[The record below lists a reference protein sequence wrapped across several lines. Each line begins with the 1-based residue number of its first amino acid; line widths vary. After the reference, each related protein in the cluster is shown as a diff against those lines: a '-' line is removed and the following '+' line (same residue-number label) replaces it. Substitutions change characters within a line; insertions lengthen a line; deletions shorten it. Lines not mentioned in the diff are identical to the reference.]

1 MASQSNKKVLT
12 SSEIGDT
19 GVQFFNGVITG
30 EEYNRNL
37 TGRRGLLIWDEM
49 RRSDA
54 TVSAALRAVKLPI
67 KSTKF
72 FAVPGSDEVSDVQIS
87 DFVHWNLF
95 ERLKWKQI
103 LGEILTHL
111 EFGFS
116 VHEMV
121 FGIEMVEGIERVV
134 LTKLAFRKQT
144 SLDAWEAGKDVPGI
158 KFRKAD
164 GTIVPIPLE
173 KIVVF
178 TNEQEGDNFEGRS
191 ILRSAYKH
199 WFYVDKYYQIDAV
212 GHERH
217 SLGVV
222 KIKYPTSAT
231 DAQRNAAKSAAR
243 NLRASEEAY
252 IEEPQGWDINFMDMQ
267 GNSLKDIQ
275 PSIDRH
281 DRQIT
286 KNVLAQF
293 LEIGASGSSG
303 TRSTSQDHR
312 ELFNQSV
319 QAVLDYVKDTM
330 GYVVKTLVDLNF
342 NVDVYPKIGSGEIDQ
357 KNITSLADALTKF
370 DQAGMITPSDEDEAH
385 VRNLLGFPEMSA
397 DGPREPK
404 KPKEEPKDKDSADE
418 ITKEDV
424 KASSGRQRGIAAQ
437 VSAKDVP
444 GLYDDLGID
453 PSDLGCIMMDTETL
467 DVMKHLPAEYVDD
480 LVEATKA
487 SDHAMGAVAET
498 EAHVTLLYGLLE
510 NGNVWKDKVDAVL
523 KDWSLESLKIEDV
536 DYFDIGESFAV
547 IAHVEKT
554 PELIDGHERLTLLP
568 HIQTFSEYRPHVTLA
583 YVSKDADI
591 DDWVD
596 YLGKAFNGKTIKT
609 TAINYGDLPEGDETK
624 KASALVR
631 VAKKASASLTRLLYG
646 NKNRAS

>member
-1 MASQSNKKVLT
+1 MAGQSNKKVLS

-37 TGRRGLLIWDEM
+37 TGRRGLVIWDEM

-72 FAVPGSDEVSDVQIS
+72 FAVPATEDGSDVQIS

-95 ERLKWKQI
+95 KKLKWKQV

-121 FGIEMVEGIERVV
+121 FGVEVVDGVERVV
-134 LTKLAFRKQT
+134 LKKLAFRKQT
-144 SLDAWEAGKDVPGI
+144 GLDAWEAGPNLPGI

-231 DAQRNAAKSAAR
+231 DTQRDAAKAAAR

-252 IEEPQGWDINFMDMQ
+252 IEEPTGWDINFMDMQ

-275 PSIDRH
+275 PSINRH

-293 LEIGASGSSG
+293 LEIGSSGSSG
-303 TRSTSQDHR
+303 TRSTSEDHR

-342 NVDVYPKIGSGEIDQ
+342 NVDVYPSIGSGEIDQ
-357 KNITSLADALTKF
+357 KNITSLADALAKF
-370 DQAGMITPSDEDEAH
+370 NDAGMITPSDEDEAH

-404 KPKEEPKDKDSADE
+404 KPKADPKDKESADE
-418 ITKEDV
+418 I
-424 KASSGRQRGIAAQ
+424 KASRRQRMVTAQ
-437 VSAKDVP
+437 VSAKDLP
-444 GLYDDLGID
+444 GLYDDLDID

-467 DVMKHLPAEYVDD
+467 DVMKHLPAEYADD

-510 NGNVWKDKVDAVL
+510 NGNVWKEKVDAVL
-523 KDWSLESLKIEDV
+523 KDWSLDSLKIEDV
-536 DYFDIGESFAV
+536 DYFDVGESFAV
-547 IAHVEKT
+547 IAHIEKT

-583 YVSKDADI
+583 YVTKDADI
-591 DDWVD
+591 DAWVEQ
-596 YLGKAFNGKTIKT
+596 LGAAFSGKTIKT
-609 TAINYGDLPEGDETK
+609 TAINYGDLPEGNETK
-624 KASALVR
+624 KANALVR
-631 VAKKASASLTRLLYG
+631 VAKKASASITRLLYG
-646 NKNRAS
+646 NSTRAS

>member
-1 MASQSNKKVLT
+1 MTSQSNKKVLT

-72 FAVPGSDEVSDVQIS
+72 FPVPATDDVSDVQIS
-87 DFVHWNLF
+87 DFVGWNLF
-95 ERLKWKQI
+95 ERLKWKQV

-121 FGIEMVEGIERVV
+121 FGIEMVEGVERVV

-144 SLDAWEAGKDVPGI
+144 SLDSWEAGPNLPGI

-199 WFYVDKYYQIDAV
+199 WFYVDKFNQIDAM
-212 GHERH
+212 GHQRH

-222 KIKYPTSAT
+222 KIKYPNSAT
-231 DAQRNAAKSAAR
+231 ETQREAARSAAR
-243 NLRASEEAY
+243 NLRASEESF
-252 IEEPQGWDINFMDMQ
+252 IEEPDGWDINFMDMQ

-275 PSIDRH
+275 PSIQRH

-293 LEIGASGSSG
+293 LEIGSSGGSG
-303 TRSTSQDHR
+303 TRSTSEDHR

-342 NVDVYPKIGSGEIDQ
+342 NVDVYPTIGSGEINQ
-357 KNITSLADALTKF
+357 KNITSLADALAKF

-385 VRNLLGFPEMSA
+385 VRNLLGFPEMSP
-397 DGPREPK
+397 DGPREAK
-404 KPKEEPKDKDSADE
+404 VAKVEPKDKESADE
-418 ITKEDV
+418 IIKEDV
-424 KASSGRQRGIAAQ
+424 KASRTHERNTGAPTDDAHTVPEQ
-437 VSAKDVP
+437 VSKLKV
-444 GLYDDLGID
+444 L
-453 PSDLGCIMMDTETL
+453 
-467 DVMKHLPAEYVDD
+467 
-480 LVEATKA
+480 A
-487 SDHAMGAVAET
+487 S
-498 EAHVTLLYGLLE
+498 
-510 NGNVWKDKVDAVL
+510 KV
-523 KDWSLESLKIEDV
+523 
-536 DYFDIGESFAV
+536 
-547 IAHVEKT
+547 
-554 PELIDGHERLTLLP
+554 
-568 HIQTFSEYRPHVTLA
+568 
-583 YVSKDADI
+583 
-591 DDWVD
+591 
-596 YLGKAFNGKTIKT
+596 
-609 TAINYGDLPEGDETK
+609 
-624 KASALVR
+624 
-631 VAKKASASLTRLLYG
+631 TRLLYG
-646 NKNRAS
+646 NSNRTT

>member
-30 EEYNRNL
+30 EEYNHNL
-37 TGRRGLLIWDEM
+37 TGRRGLLVWDEM

-72 FAVPGSDEVSDVQIS
+72 FAVPASDEAMDVQIS
-87 DFVHWNLF
+87 NFVHWNLF
-95 ERLKWKQI
+95 SRLKWKQV

-121 FGIEMVEGIERVV
+121 FGVEVVEGIERVV
-134 LTKLAFRKQT
+134 LKKLAFRKQT
-144 SLDAWEAGKDVPGI
+144 SLDAWEAGPNLPGI

-164 GTIVPIPLE
+164 GNIVPIPLE

-212 GHERH
+212 GHEKH

-222 KIKYPTSAT
+222 KIKYPNSAT
-231 DAQRNAAKSAAR
+231 ETQREAARSSAR
-243 NLRASEEAY
+243 NLRGNEESY
-252 IEEPQGWDINFMDMQ
+252 IEEPMGWDINFMNMQ
-267 GNSLKDIQ
+267 ASSLKDIQ

-303 TRSTSQDHR
+303 TLSASEDQR

-342 NVDVYPKIGSGEIDQ
+342 NVDVYPTIGSGAIDQ
-357 KNITSLADALTKF
+357 KSITALADALAKF
-370 DQAGMITPSDEDEAH
+370 NDAGMITPSDEDEAH
-385 VRNLLGFPEMSA
+385 VRNLLGFPDMST
-397 DGPREPK
+397 DNNREPK
-404 KPKEEPKDKDSADE
+404 APKAEPKDKASADE
-418 ITKEDV
+418 ISKDDV
-424 KASSGRQRGIAAQ
+424 QASAIPQLTSANPADPDQSVPEQ
-437 VSAKDVP
+437 VGK
-444 GLYDDLGID
+444 LKKL
-453 PSDLGCIMMDTETL
+453 
-467 DVMKHLPAEYVDD
+467 
-480 LVEATKA
+480 A
-487 SDHAMGAVAET
+487 SRITG
-498 EAHVTLLYGLLE
+498 LLYG
-510 NGNVWKDKVDAVL
+510 DKTR
-523 KDWSLESLKIEDV
+523 
-536 DYFDIGESFAV
+536 
-547 IAHVEKT
+547 T
-554 PELIDGHERLTLLP
+554 P
-568 HIQTFSEYRPHVTLA
+568 
-583 YVSKDADI
+583 
-591 DDWVD
+591 
-596 YLGKAFNGKTIKT
+596 
-609 TAINYGDLPEGDETK
+609 
-624 KASALVR
+624 
-631 VAKKASASLTRLLYG
+631 
-646 NKNRAS
+646 